1 MPRKHDA
8 HRDEL
13 EGVAQRL
20 RDERPQANPLDLDRI
35 KTTAMS
41 RAKAGSR
48 RGRVGARRLAVASL
62 TVGLLAAG
70 TGGVLAGQSGKS
82 GGNAASAQYG
92 GNCDTNNG
100 NGNEIGSGNG
110 NENGNGNGKTSFAAY
125 FAHSKGDKKGGSA
138 GGTSSGNGNGNG
150 VENGNENGNE
160 SGNGNNN
167 YNCNENSFNNTEN
180 NITETNSTT
189 NTVTNNYNS
198 STVTIAAP
206 VNNGVLGASASKK
219 AKTSS
224 KHVRIHLNVGKS
236 KLRRVTLR
244 VNGKIVSV
252 LKGKKASKNITLVS
266 LPCSAKVTITAVT
279 ASGKTVTQT
288 HTYNLC

>member
-8 HRDEL
+8 HKDEL

-20 RDERPQANPLDLDRI
+20 RDERPQASPLDLDRI
-35 KTTAMS
+35 KTTAMA
-41 RAKAGSR
+41 RAKAGAPR
-48 RGRVGARRLAVASL
+48 RGRAGARRLAVASL

-70 TGGVLAGQSGKS
+70 TGGVLAGEGGKDK
-82 GGNAASAQYG
+82 GNAATAQYG
-92 GNCDTNNG
+92 GSCGSVNING
-100 NGNEIGSGNG
+100 NGSGN
-110 NENGNGNGKTSFAAY
+110 N
-125 FAHSKGDKKGGSA
+125 
-138 GGTSSGNGNGNG
+138 SGNGNGNG
-150 VENGNENGNE
+150 NGNF
-160 SGNGNNN
+160 
-167 YNCNENSFNNTEN
+167 NCNENSFN
-180 NITETNSTT
+180 TETTT
-189 NTVTNNYNS
+189 ITNNVTNQYNS

-206 VNNGVLGASASKK
+206 VNNGVLGATTTKK

-224 KHVRIHLNVGKS
+224 RHVKIHINVPRNS
-236 KLRRVTLR
+236 KLRKVTLR

-279 ASGKTVTQT
+279 ASGKTVTQS